1 MTLAARSDTN
11 HSGAKQGEACASPCA
26 FFPNVVQPTRMSA
39 SSTQPQPLS
48 LGQVAQR
55 WWPLAASWLLM
66 SAELPALSAIV
77 ARLPDPEIHLAAY
90 GGVVMSLALI
100 IESPILMLLAA
111 STALSRDWASFVRLR
126 RFMLVLSGALTLV
139 HAAVAFTPLYDLVV
153 VGLMQPPTEVVE
165 PARLGL
171 MIMTPFTFGV
181 AYRRFHQGV
190 LIRFGHSRAVGLGT
204 VLRLSSTASVLAIGY
219 LAGTLPGI
227 VVATSA
233 VIAGIV
239 AEAVY
244 AHVRAQPVLRYEVR
258 LAPPVKPAL
267 FVRAIL
273 AFYVPLA
280 MTSTLYLIIR
290 PLGSAAISR
299 MPDAL
304 NSLAVYAVVQGLVFM
319 VQALGIAL
327 NEVVV
332 ATLDTPRAAPVLRC
346 FTLILSACTTG
357 LLLVMVLTPLSSV
370 WFEQIAGLSPEL
382 ASRAHTGL
390 WLALP
395 LPAISAFQSWFQG
408 TIVHSRR
415 TRGITEATMIYLA
428 CMSAMLIVGMAWGQ
442 VAGLYVALGASTFSV
457 TAQLGWL
464 WRRSQSALQATAGRA
479 PATQT

>member
-1 MTLAARSDTN
+1 
-11 HSGAKQGEACASPCA
+11 
-26 FFPNVVQPTRMSA
+26 MSA
-39 SSTQPQPLS
+39 SLSEQSQSLS
-48 LGQVAQR
+48 LSQVAQR

-90 GGVVMSLALI
+90 GGVVMSMALI

-111 STALSRDWASFVRLR
+111 STALSRDWASFARLR
-126 RFMLVLSGALTLV
+126 RFMLALSGGLTLI

-153 VGLMQPPTEVVE
+153 VGVMQPPSEVVE

-190 LIRFGHSRAVGLGT
+190 LIRFGHSRAIGLGT
-204 VLRLSSTASVLAIGY
+204 TLRLTSTATVLAIGY

-233 VIAGIV
+233 VMAGII

-244 AHVRAQPVLRYEVR
+244 AHVRTQPVLRYEVR
-258 LAPPVKPAL
+258 PAPPVQPAL
-267 FVRAIL
+267 SVRAML
-273 AFYVPLA
+273 TFYVPLA

-299 MPDAL
+299 MPDPL
-304 NSLAVYAVVQGLVFM
+304 NSLAVYAVVQGLIFM
-319 VQALGIAL
+319 LQALGIAL

-332 ATLDTPRAAPVLRC
+332 ATLDTPGAVPILRR
-346 FTLILSACTTG
+346 FAIIVSASTTG
-357 LLLVMVLTPLSSV
+357 LLLLMALTPLSTV
-370 WFEQIAGLSPEL
+370 WFEQISGLSPDL
-382 ASRAHTGL
+382 AAMAHAGL

-415 TRGITEATMIYLA
+415 TRGITEATVIYLI
-428 CMSAMLIVGMAWGQ
+428 CMSGMLIAGVAWREL
-442 VAGLYVALGASTFSV
+442 AGLYVALGASTLGIA
-457 TAQLGWL
+457 AQLGWL
-464 WRRSQSALQATAGRA
+464 WWRSRSAMRALAGHMSA
-479 PATQT
+479 A

>member
-1 MTLAARSDTN
+1 
-11 HSGAKQGEACASPCA
+11 
-26 FFPNVVQPTRMSA
+26 MSA
-39 SSTQPQPLS
+39 SLSEQSQSLS
-48 LGQVAQR
+48 LSQVAQR

-90 GGVVMSLALI
+90 GGVVMSMALI

-111 STALSRDWASFVRLR
+111 STALSRDWASFARLR
-126 RFMLVLSGALTLV
+126 RFMLALSGGLTLI

-153 VGLMQPPTEVVE
+153 VGVMQPPSEVVE

-190 LIRFGHSRAVGLGT
+190 LIRFGHSRAIGLGT
-204 VLRLSSTASVLAIGY
+204 TLRLTSTATVLAIGY

-233 VIAGIV
+233 VIAGII

-244 AHVRAQPVLRYEVR
+244 AHVRTQPVLRYKVR
-258 LAPPVKPAL
+258 PAPPVQPAL
-267 FVRAIL
+267 SVRAML
-273 AFYVPLA
+273 TFYVPLA

-299 MPDAL
+299 MPDPL
-304 NSLAVYAVVQGLVFM
+304 NSLAVYAVVQGLIFM

-332 ATLDTPRAAPVLRC
+332 ATLDTPGAVPILRR
-346 FTLILSACTTG
+346 FAIIVSASTTG
-357 LLLVMVLTPLSSV
+357 LLLLMALTPLSTV
-370 WFEQIAGLSPEL
+370 WFEQISGLSPDL
-382 ASRAHTGL
+382 AAMAHAGL

-415 TRGITEATMIYLA
+415 TRGITEATVIYLI
-428 CMSAMLIVGMAWGQ
+428 CMSGMLIAGVAWREL
-442 VAGLYVALGASTFSV
+442 AGLYVALGASTLGIA
-457 TAQLGWL
+457 AQLGWL
-464 WRRSQSALQATAGRA
+464 WWRSRSAMRALAGHMSA
-479 PATQT
+479 A

>member
-1 MTLAARSDTN
+1 
-11 HSGAKQGEACASPCA
+11 
-26 FFPNVVQPTRMSA
+26 MSA
-39 SSTQPQPLS
+39 SLSEQSQPLS

-126 RFMLVLSGALTLV
+126 RFMLALSGALTLL
-139 HAAVAFTPLYDLVV
+139 HGLVAFTPLYDLVV
-153 VGLMQPPTEVVE
+153 VGLMQPPPEVVE

-190 LIRFGHSRAVGLGT
+190 LIRFGHSRAIGLGT
-204 VLRLSSTASVLAIGY
+204 ALRLTSTATVLAVGY

-233 VIAGIV
+233 VIAGIL

-244 AHVRAQPVLRYEVR
+244 AHARTQPVLRYEVR
-258 LAPPVKPAL
+258 PAPPVQPAL
-267 FVRAIL
+267 SVRAML

-299 MPDAL
+299 MPDPL
-304 NSLAVYAVVQGLVFM
+304 NSLAVYAVVQGLIFM
-319 VQALGIAL
+319 VQALGISL

-332 ATLDTPRAAPVLRC
+332 AMLDTPGAASLLRR
-346 FTLILSACTTG
+346 FSLILAASTTG
-357 LLLVMVLTPLSSV
+357 LLLLMALTPLSSV
-370 WFEQIAGLSPEL
+370 WFEQISGLSPDL
-382 ASRAHTGL
+382 AALAHTGL

-395 LPAISAFQSWFQG
+395 LPAISALQSWFQG

-415 TRGITEATMIYLA
+415 TRGITEATVIYLV
-428 CMSAMLIVGMAWGQ
+428 CMSAMLMAGVAWGQ
-442 VAGLYVALGASTFSV
+442 AAGLYIALGASTLSV
-457 TAQLGWL
+457 AAQLGWL
-464 WRRSQSALQATAGRA
+464 WRRSRGAVRAFAGRA
-479 PATQT
+479 PVAQA

>member
-1 MTLAARSDTN
+1 
-11 HSGAKQGEACASPCA
+11 
-26 FFPNVVQPTRMSA
+26 MSTPP
-39 SSTQPQPLS
+39 SEQSQPLS
-48 LGQVAQR
+48 LSQVAQR

-111 STALSRDWASFVRLR
+111 STALSRDWASFARLR
-126 RFMLVLSGALTLV
+126 RFMLALSGALTLV

-153 VGLMQPPTEVVE
+153 VGLMQPPPEVVE
-165 PARLGL
+165 PARVGL

-190 LIRFGHSRAVGLGT
+190 LIRFGHSRAIGLGT
-204 VLRLSSTASVLAIGY
+204 TLRLISTVTVLATGY

-227 VVATSA
+227 VVATGA
-233 VIAGIV
+233 VIAGII

-244 AHVRAQPVLRYEVR
+244 AHARAQPVLRYEVR
-258 LAPPVKPAL
+258 PAPPVQPAL
-267 FVRAIL
+267 SVRAML

-299 MPDAL
+299 MPDPL
-304 NSLAVYAVVQGLVFM
+304 NSLAVYAVVQGLIFM

-332 ATLDTPRAAPVLRC
+332 ATLDTPGAAPVLRR
-346 FTLILSACTTG
+346 FAIILAASTTG

-370 WFEQIAGLSPEL
+370 WFEQVSGLSPEL
-382 ASRAHTGL
+382 AAMAHTGL

-415 TRGITEATMIYLA
+415 TRGITEATLIYLL
-428 CMSAMLIVGMAWGQ
+428 CMSGMLIAGVAWGQ
-442 VAGLYVALGASTFSV
+442 IAGLYVALGASTLSV
-457 TAQLGWL
+457 AAQLGWL
-464 WRRSQSALQATAGRA
+464 WRRSRGAMRAIVERA
-479 PATQT
+479 PVAQA